1 MVVLGWQIMV
11 GRLMFYGISVQVLL
25 VRKRRFGVMRLHLKD
40 ATNMRFIGK
49 VGGAM
54 LCLHSPTQFFYKKT
68 LIVANV

>member
-25 VRKRRFGVMRLHLKD
+25 VRKRRFGVLRLHLKH

-54 LCLHSPTQFFYKKT
+54 LCLHSPTQFFYKT